1 MGRKKKANI
10 ESPSLELIQ
19 NGNTSQVVGNTRQ
32 NNLEEQILAFN
43 NDPAVFAL
51 RSRYAQKTFLDI
63 MSVARSENRH
73 SAFLAWLL
81 KGEDFAVSP
90 QDHPIVHLLDSI
102 ITRVGE
108 NEIDEDKIV
117 NSQNYKINNYDQL
130 KEVILTRD
138 IKSIEIEEIKTEKSL
153 GELCVNANG
162 KILTGLPKLDRI
174 DVYIRFSIIC
184 KTKSDKFNYEIIVEN
199 KIGSSEGGAPK
210 NKDKAFDGP
219 SISED
224 YQDMQTIRYFKAC
237 THADRND
244 KPENGSIFVYLT
256 PDLEK
261 DPASPYFIH
270 ITYQDVLDRI
280 IDPLLLPDVNTS
292 DRVRLFLE
300 EYISSLSLPSYEQS
314 DDLEDNT
321 QQIKDAIIM
330 AVRSEERKQLYK
342 LWYGEDNNGYS
353 DLLTRAIKA
362 YNVGDDAD
370 RVLKQFCE
378 VNKELIIAILRVAIE
393 ANSNDSKLKGAY
405 KDLIRQKHDYSTFKI
420 NADNTEYQK
429 GLFFLEIVKRW
440 AEAYNNDSTICNPVE
455 KIKELKL
462 KGENDD
468 TIIDEKTFNKLTP
481 KKVNAKTNPQNRYY
495 KDTINVKGSK
505 YYVST
510 QWGQGGD
517 RFKNWLKNG
526 LIINPEKFFNT
537 PNGESGTD
545 NPSSEW
551 AKKLGIKSIS
561 WKRIL
566 K

>member
-1 MGRKKKANI
+1 MNEII
-10 ESPSLELIQ
+10 ELE
-19 NGNTSQVVGNTRQ
+19 T
-32 NNLEEQILAFN
+32 QILRFN
-43 NDPAVFAL
+43 NDPQVFAL
-51 RSRYAQKTFLDI
+51 RTRYSQKTFLDI

-81 KGEDFAVSP
+81 KGDDFAVSP

-130 KEVILTRD
+130 KEIILTRD

-153 GELCVNANG
+153 GELCVDSSD
-162 KILTGLPKLDRI
+162 KPLQGLPKLDRI
-174 DVYIRFSIIC
+174 DVYIRFSVAR
-184 KTKSDKFNYEIIVEN
+184 KTTSDKLKYEIIIEN
-199 KIGSSEGGAPK
+199 KIGSSEGGKPTGKYAKPIEGEK
-210 NKDKAFDGP
+210 IADAFCEP
-219 SISED
+219 
-224 YQDMQTIRYFKAC
+224 QTVRYFRAC
-237 THADRND
+237 THENRAH
-244 KPENGSIFVYLT
+244 KPTNGSIFVYLT

-261 DPASPYFIH
+261 DLASPYFIH
-270 ITYQDVLDRI
+270 VIYQDVLDRI
-280 IDPLLLPDVNTS
+280 IEPLLLPDVNTS
-292 DRVRLFLE
+292 DRIRLFLE
-300 EYISSLSLPSYEQS
+300 EYISSLSLPAYEQS
-314 DDLEDNT
+314 DDSEDNT

-420 NADNTEYQK
+420 NTDNTEYQK

-440 AEAYNNDSTICNPVE
+440 AEAYNNGSTICNPVE

-468 TIIDEKTFNKLTP
+468 TIIDEKTFNKLAP

-510 QWGQGGD
+510 QWGQGGN
-517 RFKNWLKNG
+517 RFKNWLKKG
-526 LIINPEKFFNT
+526 LGIDPERFFNT
-537 PNGESGTD
+537 PNGGSNKVEITT
-545 NPSSEW
+545 PW
-551 AKKLGIKSIS
+551 MTVLGIKSIT

>member
-10 ESPSLELIQ
+10 ESPSLKLIQ

-102 ITRVGE
+102 IMRVGE

-184 KTKSDKFNYEIIVEN
+184 KTKSDKFNYEIIIEN

-314 DDLEDNT
+314 DDSEDNT
-321 QQIKDAIIM
+321 QQINDAIIM

-420 NADNTEYQK
+420 NTDNTEYQK

-526 LIINPEKFFNT
+526 LIIHPEKFFNT

-551 AKKLGIKSIS
+551 AKKLCIKSIS